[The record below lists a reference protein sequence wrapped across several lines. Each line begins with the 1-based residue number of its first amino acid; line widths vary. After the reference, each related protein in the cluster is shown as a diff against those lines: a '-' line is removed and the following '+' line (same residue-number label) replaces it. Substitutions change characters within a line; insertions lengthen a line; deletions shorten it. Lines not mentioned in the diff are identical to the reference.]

1 MVLFREIHNRW
12 MIIVKNKWIK
22 SLGCMIVASTL
33 LIGLTAC
40 SRRDEVPAYIQN
52 PIVKNLSDRQRKM
65 LADIEGS
72 GIQVIKQG
80 MLFTFVIPTDCFF
93 SRETR
98 MLKSHRD
105 KDLDR
110 LAQFIHEYSQYFAYP
125 RVTIV
130 GHTDK
135 VWLSPA
141 RDKLSM
147 HYAETIATF
156 LREDGIDSNI
166 MTVLGRGAKDPI
178 GSNGYPMGASFNRR
192 VVVTVH

>member
-1 MVLFREIHNRW
+1 MAV
-12 MIIVKNKWIK
+12 VKNKWIK
-22 SLGCMIVASTL
+22 LLSVMLVASTL
-33 LIGLTAC
+33 FAGLTGCAKK
-40 SRRDEVPAYIQN
+40 DEIPAYIQN
-52 PIVKNLSDRQRKM
+52 PSVQNLSDGQRKL
-65 LADIEGS
+65 LADIERS

-110 LAQFIHEYSQYFAYP
+110 LAQFIHEYSAYFSNPRRLTIAAY
-125 RVTIV
+125 
-130 GHTDK
+130 TDK

-147 HYAETIATF
+147 RYADSIATF
-156 LREDGIDSNI
+156 LREDGIDANT

-192 VVVTVH
+192 VVITVH